1 MALIPKNP
9 NEALYV
15 GGKKHFQDVIKNRGA
30 AEALIYREPEE
41 DFNNNS
47 TLIVEPGEQ
56 AVFVKNGQVA
66 AVFQEGSHILSTD
79 NYPFLTRMKTMI
91 TGGISKYNCII
102 LFVRKTTS
110 REILWGDN
118 LSLVDPIRNIMT
130 EFGVNGAYRVTVE
143 HPNKLIASLPVFAGD
158 FWSLTGDVLPDYCS
172 RKFLGTIKSEL
183 GKMLLRSEEDLRNA
197 ATHLTEYSEMLFHMI
212 AEIFSNFGL
221 KLLSFSIA
229 ALEMHRDENR
239 KRLEEALARKAE
251 MGILGSDWDKIQAVD
266 VMKGYSQNP
275 GPGGMAGGIAAGM
288 SAVPLINRMMR
299 GFSSG
304 LEAACGT
311 GAPQGRQ
318 TASEGEIVCGT
329 CGTAA
334 QIGQNFCSQC
344 GKPLKVRRICPA
356 CGTEVVGKG
365 HYCGECGRKMDE

>member
-66 AVFQEGSHILSTD
+66 AVFPEGSHILSTD
-79 NYPFLTRMKTMI
+79 NYPFLTRLKTMI

-102 LFVRKTTS
+102 LFVRRTTS
-110 REILWGDN
+110 REILWGDS
-118 LSLVDPIRNIMT
+118 LSLVDPLRNILT

-143 HPNKLIASLPVFAGD
+143 DPNKLIASLPVFARD

-172 RKFLGTIKSEL
+172 RQFLGTIKSEL
-183 GKMLLRSEEDLRNA
+183 GKMLLQSEEDLRNA
-197 ATHLTEYSEMLFHMI
+197 ATHLTEYSGMLFPGI
-212 AEIFSNFGL
+212 ADILSKFGL
-221 KLLSFSIA
+221 KLLSFSIS

-266 VMKGYSQNP
+266 VLKGYSQNP
-275 GPGGMAGGIAAGM
+275 GPGGMVGGIGAGM
-288 SAVPLINRMMR
+288 AAVPLLNRMMR

-304 LEAACGT
+304 FETAGGT
-311 GAPQGRQ
+311 GVPQGRQ
-318 TASEGEIVCGT
+318 PVSGGGNVCGS

-334 QIGQNFCSQC
+334 QIGQKFCSQC
-344 GKPLKVRRICPA
+344 GKPLKARRICPA
-356 CGTEVVGKG
+356 CGAEVVEKA
-365 HYCGECGRKMDE
+365 HFCGECGGKMDE